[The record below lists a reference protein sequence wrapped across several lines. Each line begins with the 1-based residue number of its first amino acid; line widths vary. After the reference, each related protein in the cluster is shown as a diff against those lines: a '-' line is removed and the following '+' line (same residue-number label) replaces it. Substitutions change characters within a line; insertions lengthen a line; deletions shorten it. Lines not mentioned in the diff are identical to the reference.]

1 MQSVNHLIL
10 ATSLILL
17 ASAGVEARGRYEY
30 PLSQQLEIEPGTK
43 VIIENSAGDI
53 ELRQGSPGQLTIGGK
68 KVVKASSQR
77 IADAEAKRIKIEVEK
92 GKGKVRIWVEDGHR
106 SRILFGIGK
115 RVSSW
120 ADLSL
125 LIPPRSHLEVNSTS
139 GDIRAKGM
147 EGRLIAKTVSGDL
160 SLEGFVGPVF
170 VHTTSGDLN
179 LRGIVGDVKVE
190 GTSSDVD
197 LAGIK
202 GNIEISTTSGDV
214 SSQDVEGHL
223 TVEGTSGDVQI
234 TRLRGDLEV
243 SLHSGELSASGI
255 VGGVKVETTS
265 GDVYIGTSLLGD
277 ENYRVDTSSGDVTFK
292 IKETSSFNL
301 VIDTASGEIDV
312 KAPLVIKSI
321 SRNRLIGRVGAGG
334 PMVRITTASGDVELF
349 SR

>member
-1 MQSVNHLIL
+1 MQRFD
-10 ATSLILL
+10 SLILSVTL
-17 ASAGVEARGRYEY
+17 LLLISQGVEARGKYEY

-43 VIIENSAGDI
+43 VVIENSAGDI
-53 ELRQGSPGQLTIGGK
+53 ELRQGPPGQLTIGGK
-68 KVVKASSQR
+68 KVVKASSR
-77 IADAEAKRIKIEVEK
+77 RVADAEAKRIKVRVERRK
-92 GKGKVRIWVEDGHR
+92 GRVRIWVEDGQR

-115 RVSSW
+115 RVSRW
-120 ADLSL
+120 VDLSL
-125 LIPPRSHLEVNSTS
+125 LIPPRSDLEVNSAS

-147 EGRLIAKTVSGDL
+147 EGRLTAKTVSGDL
-160 SLEGFVGPVF
+160 SLQGFVGPVL

-197 LAGIK
+197 LAGIR
-202 GNIEISTTSGDV
+202 GNIGISTTSGDV

-265 GDVYIGTSLLGD
+265 GDVYIEVSLLGD

-292 IKETSSFNL
+292 IKEARSFNL
-301 VIDTASGEIDV
+301 MIDTASGEIDV
-312 KAPLVIKSI
+312 KAPLVIESI
-321 SRNRLIGRVGAGG
+321 SRNRLVGRVGAGG
-334 PMVRITTASGDVELF
+334 PMVRIATASGDVALF